1 MKRSVPNAKK
11 LDQSGSSSAAEESDE
26 SAASADSEL
35 DDSEL
40 DDSELNAVSGGTFR
54 PEIGDEV
61 VVGFQGSSAPQPG
74 HPDFAWVPTS
84 NLQRADKKR

>member
-26 SAASADSEL
+26 SAASA
-35 DDSEL
+35 DSEL